1 MNCKN
6 CRKQIKLRGVDYRAM
21 ARAKWAE
28 EDYRLHNIVPLVLSA
43 LCPDPKEDWVHVDG
57 CVTCRPSEPMIDS
70 REWFAANSALPE
82 KARPA

>member
-1 MNCKN
+1 MNCRN

-43 LCPDPKEDWVHVDG
+43 LCEDPKEDWVHTDG
-57 CVTCRPSEPMIDS
+57 GWVTCRPEESIIDS
-70 REWFAANSALPE
+70 SEWFAANAAVPE
-82 KARPA
+82 KA